1 MRANQTAENVIHREI
16 WPIRNEKKV
25 LAQEKTA
32 EQNIEP
38 VIYLS
43 SYTQTV
49 IHTYALCTYRYFV
62 AVMTRLRSV
71 LLSDHVCFL
80 LLSVYP
86 TRGDTCGCRGS
97 ESFLHTV

>member
-38 VIYLS
+38 VIY
-43 SYTQTV
+43 
-49 IHTYALCTYRYFV
+49 F
-62 AVMTRLRSV
+62 
-71 LLSDHVCFL
+71 
-80 LLSVYP
+80 
-86 TRGDTCGCRGS
+86 
-97 ESFLHTV
+97 